1 MKREGR
7 VSALVSELR
16 SLISRR
22 SDLTQSQAAEILQ
35 VSRARISQLAK
46 ENNLL
51 FRDGRAAYR
60 HRLRVPPAAPRA
72 APPIAAAD
80 ASAPGIED
88 ADERVVAA
96 DLLQR
101 DFVVYRAMTQASAF
115 EIVAHKDGRLVRI
128 KVCHAGEPIARQALG
143 DVAESTP
150 CDVLATVNPD
160 GSVAY
165 WPGRGVEWC
174 TSRLP
179 GHSS

>member
-16 SLISRR
+16 SLISHR
-22 SDLTQSQAAEILQ
+22 SDLTQTQAAEILQ

-60 HRLRVPPAAPRA
+60 HRLRIPPAAPRA
-72 APPIAAAD
+72 ASSGAAAD
-80 ASAPGIED
+80 PSASGTDD

-96 DLLQR
+96 DLLR
-101 DFVVYRAMTQASAF
+101 RNFAVYRSTTQAPAF

-128 KVCHAGEPIARQALG
+128 KVCHAGEPAARQALG
-143 DVAESTP
+143 DVVESTR
-150 CDVLATVNPD
+150 CDVLAAVNPD

-174 TSRLP
+174 TGPLMAP
-179 GHSS
+179 SS